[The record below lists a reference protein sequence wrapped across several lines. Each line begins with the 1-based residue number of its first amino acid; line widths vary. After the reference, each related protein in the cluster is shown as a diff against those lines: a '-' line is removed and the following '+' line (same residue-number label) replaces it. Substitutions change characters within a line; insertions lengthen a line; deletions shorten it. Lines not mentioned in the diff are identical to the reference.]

1 MITESL
7 FEMKQLICP
16 ISNEMV
22 NERLARLNA
31 FFTILLVVA
40 GFAFNS
46 IVFPL
51 VLLADFFIRAFTR
64 SKLSPVSVASAGLVR
79 LLQLSKK
86 PIDKAP
92 KIFAA
97 RLGFI
102 MTLVIA
108 TLFLLEL
115 YTASMAV
122 AGILVFFATLEFAFG
137 ICVGCIIY
145 TYFVL
150 PLYK

>member
-1 MITESL
+1 
-7 FEMKQLICP
+7 MKQLICP

-22 NERLARLNA
+22 NERLVRLNA

-40 GFAFNS
+40 GFVFNS
-46 IVFPL
+46 VFFPL
-51 VLLADFFIRAFTR
+51 ILLADFFIRAFTNA
-64 SKLSPVSVASAGLVR
+64 KISPVSFLSTGLAK
-79 LLQLSKK
+79 LLHLSKK

-97 RLGFI
+97 RLGFL

-108 TLFLLEL
+108 TLFLLQL
-115 YTASMAV
+115 FNASMLV

-137 ICVGCIIY
+137 ICVGCIFY

>member
-1 MITESL
+1 
-7 FEMKQLICP
+7 MKQLICP

-22 NERLARLNA
+22 NERLTRLNA
-31 FFTILLVVA
+31 FFTILLVAA
-40 GFAFNS
+40 GFIFNS
-46 IVFPL
+46 IIFPL
-51 VLLADFFIRAFTR
+51 VLLADFFIRAFTS
-64 SKLSPVSVASAGLVR
+64 SKFSPVSFISYSLAS

-108 TLFLLEL
+108 TLFLLQL
-115 YTASMAV
+115 YTASMVV

-150 PLYK
+150 PIYK

>member
-1 MITESL
+1 M
-7 FEMKQLICP
+7 FKMKQLICP

-22 NERLARLNA
+22 NERLTRLNA
-31 FFTILLVVA
+31 FFTILIVAA

-46 IVFPL
+46 AIFPL
-51 VLLADFFIRAFTR
+51 LLLADFFIRAFTNV
-64 SKLSPVSVASAGLVR
+64 KISPVSFASSGLVR
-79 LLQLSKK
+79 LLHLSKK

-108 TLFLLEL
+108 TLFLLQL
-115 YTASMAV
+115 YTASMIV
-122 AGILVFFATLEFAFG
+122 AGILVFLALLEFAFG
-137 ICVGCIIY
+137 ICVGCILY

-150 PLYK
+150 PMYK

>member
-1 MITESL
+1 M
-7 FEMKQLICP
+7 FKMKQLICP

-22 NERLARLNA
+22 NERLTRLNA
-31 FFTILLVVA
+31 FFTILIVAA
-40 GFAFNS
+40 GFVFNS
-46 IVFPL
+46 VIFPL
-51 VLLADFFIRAFTR
+51 VLLTDFFIRAFTS
-64 SKLSPVSVASAGLVR
+64 SKFSPVSLLSTGLAR
-79 LLQLSKK
+79 LLHLSKK

-97 RLGFI
+97 RMGFI

-108 TLFLLEL
+108 TLFLLQF
-115 YTASMAV
+115 YIASIIV

>member
-1 MITESL
+1 
-7 FEMKQLICP
+7 MKQLICP

-22 NERLARLNA
+22 NERLVRLNA
-31 FFTILLVVA
+31 FFTILIVAA
-40 GFAFNS
+40 GFVFNS
-46 IVFPL
+46 VFFPL
-51 VLLADFFIRAFTR
+51 LLLADFFIRAFTNA
-64 SKLSPVSVASAGLVR
+64 KISPVSFASAGLAR
-79 LLQLSKK
+79 LLHLSKK

-108 TLFLLEL
+108 SLFLLQFYAAAL
-115 YTASMAV
+115 AV

>member
-1 MITESL
+1 
-7 FEMKQLICP
+7 MKQLICP

-22 NERLARLNA
+22 NERLVRLNA

-64 SKLSPVSVASAGLVR
+64 SKLSPVSFASTGLLR

-97 RLGFI
+97 RLGFF

-108 TLFLLEL
+108 TLFLLQL
-115 YTASMAV
+115 YTASMVV

>member
-1 MITESL
+1 
-7 FEMKQLICP
+7 MKQLICP
-16 ISNEMV
+16 VSNEMV
-22 NERLARLNA
+22 NERLTRLNA
-31 FFTILLVVA
+31 FFTILLVTA
-40 GFAFNS
+40 GFVFNS
-46 IVFPL
+46 AIFPL
-51 VLLADFFIRAFTR
+51 FLLADFFIRAFT
-64 SKLSPVSVASAGLVR
+64 SAKISPVSLLSSGLVR
-79 LLQLSKK
+79 LLNLSKK

-108 TLFLLEL
+108 TLFLLQL
-115 YTASMAV
+115 YSASMVV

-150 PLYK
+150 PLYN

>member
-1 MITESL
+1 
-7 FEMKQLICP
+7 MKQLICP

-22 NERLARLNA
+22 NERLTRLNA
-31 FFTILLVVA
+31 FFTILLVAA
-40 GFAFNS
+40 GFIFNS
-46 IVFPL
+46 AIFPL
-51 VLLADFFIRAFTR
+51 VLLADFFIRAFTS
-64 SKLSPVSVASAGLVR
+64 SKYSPVSFVSAGLAR
-79 LLQLSKK
+79 FLNLHKK

-115 YTASMAV
+115 YTASMVV

>member
-1 MITESL
+1 ML
-7 FEMKQLICP
+7 KMKQLICP

-22 NERLARLNA
+22 NERLTRINA
-31 FFTILLVVA
+31 FFTILLVAA
-40 GFAFNS
+40 GFVFNS
-46 IVFPL
+46 VLFPL
-51 VLLADFFIRAFTR
+51 LLLADFFIRAFTN
-64 SKLSPVSVASAGLVR
+64 SKFSPVSFVSGGLAS
-79 LLQLSKK
+79 LLHLSKK

-108 TLFLLEL
+108 TLFLLQL
-115 YTASMAV
+115 YTVSMVV
-122 AGILVFFATLEFAFG
+122 AGMLVFFATLEFAFG

>member
-1 MITESL
+1 M
-7 FEMKQLICP
+7 FKMKQLICP

-22 NERLARLNA
+22 NERLTRLNA
-31 FFTILLVVA
+31 FFTILIVAA
-40 GFAFNS
+40 GFVFNS
-46 IVFPL
+46 VIFPL

-64 SKLSPVSVASAGLVR
+64 SKLSPVSFASAGLAQ
-79 LLQLSKK
+79 LLHLSKK

-97 RLGFI
+97 RMGFI
-102 MTLVIA
+102 MTLAIA
-108 TLFLLEL
+108 VLFLLQL
-115 YTASMAV
+115 YTASMIV

>member
-1 MITESL
+1 M
-7 FEMKQLICP
+7 FKMKQLICP

-31 FFTILLVVA
+31 FFTILLIVA
-40 GFAFNS
+40 GFVFNS
-46 IVFPL
+46 AIFPL
-51 VLLADFFIRAFTR
+51 VLLADFFIRAFTHA
-64 SKLSPVSVASAGLVR
+64 KISPVSFLSSGLAK
-79 LLQLSKK
+79 LLNLSKK

-108 TLFLLEL
+108 TLFLLQL
-115 YTASMAV
+115 YTASMAI

-150 PLYK
+150 PLYS

>member
-1 MITESL
+1 MR
-7 FEMKQLICP
+7 QLICP

-22 NERLARLNA
+22 NERLTRLNA
-31 FFTILLVVA
+31 FFTILLVAA
-40 GFAFNS
+40 GFVFNS
-46 IVFPL
+46 IIFPL
-51 VLLADFFIRAFTR
+51 VLLADFFIRAFTT
-64 SKLSPVSVASAGLVR
+64 SKFSPVSFLSSGLAR
-79 LLQLSKK
+79 MLNLSKK

-108 TLFLLEL
+108 TLFMLQL
-115 YTASMAV
+115 YTASMLV
-122 AGILVFFATLEFAFG
+122 AGVLVFFATLEFAFG

-150 PLYK
+150 PIYK

>member
-1 MITESL
+1 
-7 FEMKQLICP
+7 
-16 ISNEMV
+16 MV
-22 NERLARLNA
+22 NERLTRLNA
-31 FFTILLVVA
+31 FFTILIVTA
-40 GFAFNS
+40 GFVFNS
-46 IVFPL
+46 VIFPL
-51 VLLADFFIRAFTR
+51 VLLADFFIRAFTNAR
-64 SKLSPVSVASAGLVR
+64 ISPVSFLSTGLAK
-79 LLQLSKK
+79 LLHLSKK

-97 RLGFI
+97 RMGFV

-108 TLFLLEL
+108 TLFLLQF
-115 YTASMAV
+115 YTASMVV

-150 PLYK
+150 PLYR